1 MEDVYEM
8 VSVKTYQHVMEDVI
22 YMFVKL
28 LCWDEV
34 SQIKIWEINSGQNTV
49 L

>member
-1 MEDVYEM
+1 MEDM
-8 VSVKTYQHVMEDVI
+8 IH
-22 YMFVKL
+22 MFVKL

-34 SQIKIWEINSGQNTV
+34 SQIKNWEINSGQNTV